1 MIDKLYSQPK
11 FNLARVISDPRN
23 PLFVQSNSP
32 GNWNSDRIALNLQ
45 KVTMNLARL
54 RDIIFYIE
62 GNIDSY
68 VTFGL

>member
-1 MIDKLYSQPK
+1 MIDKLYSQSN
-11 FNLARVISDPRN
+11 FNIARVIPELKN
-23 PLFVQSNSP
+23 PLYVQSNPP